1 MKILLLLT
9 LFAVFT
15 LNDLRAESKRYS
27 KSEIRNLAKVFVNS
41 TDIENPVFA
50 DVDRDG
56 DFDILRFNKMGFV
69 EYHRNVSGN
78 SSPSFVLE
86 DPKYDDY
93 EIHSLFGTGLPFPSF
108 LADCDGDG
116 DKDFFAVTGQ
126 ITSAGSNVEL
136 VENQFEVTQELLIT
150 IILVLGII
158 ALLIFIL

>member
-1 MKILLLLT
+1 MRILLLLAV
-9 LFAVFT
+9 LAVFFGK
-15 LNDLRAESKRYS
+15 DLKADPAKYS
-27 KSEIRNLAKVFVNS
+27 KSDIRSLANVFVNS

-50 DVDRDG
+50 DVDNDG
-56 DFDILRFNKMGFV
+56 DFDILRFTKKGFV
-69 EYHRNVSGN
+69 EFHKNVSDN
-78 SSPSFVLE
+78 LSPSFVLE
-86 DPKYDDY
+86 DPKFDDY

-116 DKDFFAVTGQ
+116 DKDFFAVTGK

-136 VENQFEVTQELLIT
+136 VEKQFEVTQELLIT